1 MSQCAT
7 CNDRF
12 AGDQILYTLH
22 FYANSFKTP
31 YQCDETLFFGREMQL
46 LLLKLYQSDTPLKL
60 QSNGYFVEW
69 LV

>member
-1 MSQCAT
+1 MQYSAC
-7 CNDRF
+7 DFRF
-12 AGDQILYTLH
+12 VHKYILCTLH

-31 YQCDETLFFGREMQL
+31 HQCDETLFFGREMQL